1 MQRYV
6 LGRIAQA
13 VVTLF
18 LLSILV
24 FLLARLTGSPLDVLM
39 PMEATEED
47 FERMAKH
54 LGLDKPLVVQYL
66 VYAGRALK
74 GDFGKSIKAK
84 IPVSQLLRQRL
95 PNTIRLAAFTIAVAM
110 FLALV
115 FGIGAAVY
123 RGSIIDTLCRI
134 LAVSGMSIPVFWLG
148 IMAILVFAVHFGLL
162 PSFGAGGIKNYV
174 LPGCVMGWTFAAPLM
189 RLVRSSM
196 LEVLDSEYVKLA
208 RIKGVAEWRTIWVH
222 ALRNALIPV
231 VTFAG
236 FYLGLLMGGVVITE
250 TVFAWPGVGLLAYES
265 VVWKDYPVIQG
276 VVLFIG
282 AAILTINLAVDILY
296 AYLDPRI
303 RY

>member
-1 MQRYV
+1 
-6 LGRIAQA
+6 
-13 VVTLF
+13 
-18 LLSILV
+18 
-24 FLLARLTGSPLDVLM
+24 
-39 PMEATEED
+39 
-47 FERMAKH
+47 
-54 LGLDKPLVVQYL
+54 
-66 VYAGRALK
+66 
-74 GDFGKSIKAK
+74 
-84 IPVSQLLRQRL
+84 
-95 PNTIRLAAFTIAVAM
+95 
-110 FLALV
+110 
-115 FGIGAAVY
+115 
-123 RGSIIDTLCRI
+123 
-134 LAVSGMSIPVFWLG
+134 
-148 IMAILVFAVHFGLL
+148 
-162 PSFGAGGIKNYV
+162 
-174 LPGCVMGWTFAAPLM
+174 
-189 RLVRSSM
+189 M